1 MLLPPLMLMVTFPE
15 LVLEVAASVDAVGA
29 VLVLAWDS

>member
-15 LVLEVAASVDAVGA
+15 FVLEVAISDGADVG
-29 VLVLAWDS
+29 VLVLEWDP